1 MCSQPT
7 TPFNK
12 SRIKFRSQR
21 MCDIRQN
28 LVESVGKSSVTQN
41 KLKLNDK
48 TKTLVMKLTRTIFP
62 DAQPTSL
69 RVGTADIPF
78 TTYVRELGF
87 MISDNTALDKHI
99 STVCRSAYVE
109 IRRISSICQCLIVQA
124 TTILVCAFVL
134 SKLEYYKYLFSGC
147 PLYLLSRLQQTSEL
161 GESEDDDRV
170 TSFFFLPQVHQCGDF
185 VRKNMHPSFTLYTLS
200 HSLTSLLKEL
210 HKPI

>member
-1 MCSQPT
+1 MLCEVCSQPT

-21 MCDIRQN
+21 MCDVRQN

-48 TKTLVMKLTRTIFP
+48 TETLFMKLTRTIFP

-69 RVGTADIPF
+69 RVGAADIPF
-78 TTYVRELGF
+78 TTYVRNLGF

-109 IRRISSICQCLIVQA
+109 IRRISSICQCLTVQA

-134 SKLEYYKYLFSGC
+134 SKLEYYKY
-147 PLYLLSRLQQTSEL
+147 P
-161 GESEDDDRV
+161 
-170 TSFFFLPQVHQCGDF
+170 FFLAAHFTFSVDYKKSQNSACSLFNFVYSVH
-185 VRKNMHPSFTLYTLS
+185 VSWSRKNQIPKGPSLVCT
-200 HSLTSLLKEL
+200 
-210 HKPI
+210 